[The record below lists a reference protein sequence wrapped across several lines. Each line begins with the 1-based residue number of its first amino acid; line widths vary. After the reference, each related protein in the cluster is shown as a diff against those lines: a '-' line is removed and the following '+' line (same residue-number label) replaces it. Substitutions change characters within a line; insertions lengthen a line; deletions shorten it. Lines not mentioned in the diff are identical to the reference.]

1 MELPKNLPQH
11 IAIIMDGNGRWAA
24 QRKLSRIKGHE
35 KGAQS
40 VQKIV
45 RACAEIGI
53 KHLTLYA
60 FSKENW
66 KRPSYEI
73 NFLMR
78 MLKRYLIKQRK
89 ELMKNNII
97 FKAIGRIAE
106 LPPGVQKELA
116 QTVQV
121 SAGNTGLVLCLALNY
136 GGRTEIV
143 DAARRLAA
151 DVKNNVL
158 DINDITEEKL
168 AGYLYDPAIPDPDL
182 LIRTAGELRVS
193 NFLLWQISYTEFWVT
208 PVLWPDFDKE
218 HLYQAIRDYAGRERR
233 FGGLEKQDK

>member
-1 MELPKNLPQH
+1 
-11 IAIIMDGNGRWAA
+11 AA